1 MLSPHEFATLILVRD
16 APDQIEADRAELDTL
31 LERELVALEQAE
43 RGTRPRITENGHS
56 VLEACSRLRCG

>member
-16 APDQIEADRAELDTL
+16 APDQIEAGRAELSTL

-43 RGTRPRITENGHS
+43 RGKPRPRITQNGHS
-56 VLEACSRLRCG
+56 VLDACLRMR